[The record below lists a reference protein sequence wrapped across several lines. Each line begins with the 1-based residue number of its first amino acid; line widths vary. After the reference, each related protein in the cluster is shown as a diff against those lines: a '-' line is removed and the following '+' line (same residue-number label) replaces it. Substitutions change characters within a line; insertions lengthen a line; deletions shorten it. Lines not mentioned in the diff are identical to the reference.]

1 MDVRESYEY
10 EICHLDNSIL
20 IPLSELE
27 ERLGELDK
35 SSHII
40 AHCHHGG
47 RSLKA
52 AQLLKVNG
60 FQNVKNLQGSIH
72 AWATEIAPSI
82 GAY

>member
-1 MDVRESYEY
+1 LDVREAYEY
-10 EICHLDNSIL
+10 EICHLDNFIL

-40 AHCHHGG
+40 APCHHGG

-52 AQLLKVNG
+52 AN
-60 FQNVKNLQGSIH
+60 S
-72 AWATEIAPSI
+72 
-82 GAY
+82 

>member
-1 MDVRESYEY
+1 MDVRGAYEY

-27 ERLGELDK
+27 ERLEELDK

-40 AHCHHGG
+40 AYCHHGV

-72 AWATEIAPSI
+72 AWATEIDPSI
-82 GAY
+82 GTY